1 MTPEQQLIAGLLT
14 AIQGGILFGV
24 RYLIAERTK
33 DKSECADRIAKLEAR
48 LDEGAV
54 TMRKLN
60 EVLQRQVDAHE
71 LTITRLTESERAQ
84 R

>member
-1 MTPEQQLIAGLLT
+1 MTPEQQLIAALLT

-24 RYLIAERTK
+24 RYLITERTK
-33 DKSECADRIAKLEAR
+33 EKAECNERIAKLEAR
-48 LDEGAV
+48 LDEGAA
-54 TMRKLN
+54 TMRRLN

-71 LTITRLTESERAQ
+71 LTITRLTESERGQ

>member
-24 RYLIAERTK
+24 RYLITERNKEKAECN
-33 DKSECADRIAKLEAR
+33 ERIAKLEAR
-48 LDEGAV
+48 LDEGAA
-54 TMRKLN
+54 TMRRLN

-71 LTITRLTESERAQ
+71 LTITRLTESERGQ